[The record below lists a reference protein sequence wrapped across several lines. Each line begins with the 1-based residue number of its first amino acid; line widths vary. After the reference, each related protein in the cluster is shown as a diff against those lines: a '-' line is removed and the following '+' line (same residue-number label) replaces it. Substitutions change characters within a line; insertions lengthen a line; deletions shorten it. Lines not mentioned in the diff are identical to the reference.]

1 MIIKE
6 YDTYDEKEILNLY
19 KAVGWISYTKNP
31 SMLKGSYENSL
42 MILAA
47 YEEDTLLGIIRV
59 VGDGHSVIF
68 IQDLIVHPDFQR
80 KGIGSALMKEVLSR
94 FANVYQTILMT
105 DDTVKTNAF
114 YSSLGFTAV
123 NKFGCTAFVKIN
135 R

>member
-114 YSSLGFTAV
+114 YSSLGFTSV
-123 NKFGCTAFVKIN
+123 NKFGCTAFVNIN